1 MQPGREGETYTAAA
15 RADCAG
21 FRATLLARYEGA
33 ALETSADDATA
44 LTRHFVSC
52 TECAR
57 MHDDIQFLR
66 RCCLVHPMLGEYAA
80 WQLSPAAGDAVR
92 SHLDGCGFCRAQAA
106 SLTPRTAVMPPPP
119 TKPAP
124 AARAMGPVSPPP
136 VRAPVPARRWFPLVA
151 GGVVCSGLAAGILW
165 AATGSASHPLRS
177 PASPSVSP
185 APSRAPLSGAASAAP
200 ALTPSAEPAGSST
213 PSTAPAAPLSA
224 PSQAAAAGEP
234 TLRPSPPSAPASSPT
249 AAPSPSPS
257 TSPTPAPTS
266 VLPPLPTPPPHP

>member
-1 MQPGREGETYTAAA
+1 
-15 RADCAG
+15 
-21 FRATLLARYEGA
+21 
-33 ALETSADDATA
+33 
-44 LTRHFVSC
+44 
-52 TECAR
+52 
-57 MHDDIQFLR
+57 
-66 RCCLVHPMLGEYAA
+66 MLGEYAA

-165 AATGSASHPLRS
+165 AATGSASHTLRS

-185 APSRAPLSGAASAAP
+185 APSGAPLSGAASALGTLNADGGGARRGP
-200 ALTPSAEPAGSST
+200 AMDIQEVVRQAQDTMTVRRVTGEPYEKNGITLISVVAIRGGWGAGAGTGAEG
-213 PSTAPAAPLSA
+213 
-224 PSQAAAAGEP
+224 AGEGGGGGFGMV
-234 TLRPSPPSAPASSPT
+234 A
-249 AAPSPSPS
+249 
-257 TSPTPAPTS
+257 TPVGAY
-266 VLPPLPTPPPHP
+266 V